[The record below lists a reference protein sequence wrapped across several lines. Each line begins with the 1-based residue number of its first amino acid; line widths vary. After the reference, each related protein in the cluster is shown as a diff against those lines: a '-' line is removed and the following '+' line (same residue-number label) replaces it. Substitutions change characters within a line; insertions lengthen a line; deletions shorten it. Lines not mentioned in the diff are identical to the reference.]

1 MDVVYVLSKGEEI
14 KIIYGV
20 LVLSTGI
27 KPQKKSTIDLM
38 KKVRRTN

>member
-1 MDVVYVLSKGEEI
+1 MDVVYVFSKGEEI

-27 KPQKKSTIDLM
+27 KPQKKIDYRSNE
-38 KKVRRTN
+38 KN